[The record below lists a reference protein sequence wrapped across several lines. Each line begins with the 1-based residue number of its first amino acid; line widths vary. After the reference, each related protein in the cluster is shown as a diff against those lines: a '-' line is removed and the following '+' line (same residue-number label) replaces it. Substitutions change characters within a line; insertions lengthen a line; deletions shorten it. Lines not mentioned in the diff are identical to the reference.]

1 MTIAASLLLL
11 LLMTIAASLLTA
23 VCSSAINRVG
33 SVEEVM
39 DGEDGNRLRSSYAS
53 NLSCTFLF
61 IVISSGPVLLTV
73 LVTTAAFSLS
83 SSYKENAPSS
93 TSSSDTL

>member
-1 MTIAASLLLL
+1 
-11 LLMTIAASLLTA
+11 MTIAASLLTA

-53 NLSCTFLF
+53 NHCCTFLSM
-61 IVISSGPVLLTV
+61 VISLAPVLLTV
-73 LVTTAAFSLS
+73 LASTTAFSLS
-83 SSYKENAPSS
+83 SFYKENAPSS
-93 TSSSDTL
+93 TSSSDAL